1 MEERKSEQKGSQ
13 SSSMKEDYSYQKITN
28 NLLSTQ
34 MENKSASIMT
44 LALMLVHKQELL
56 QNISHKLNKLIKS
69 HSDQYVK
76 IQLNEIIGDIS
87 KESDNNRDWNYFEAH
102 LKAQNT
108 NFIKSLLLAYPNFSS
123 QEVRISALLKSGL
136 STKDIANLLSIH
148 IRTVENH
155 RFSIRKKMGL
165 EPKKDLSLALQQ
177 FD

>member
-13 SSSMKEDYSYQKITN
+13 SSTIKDDYSYQKITN

-56 QNISHKLNKLIKS
+56 QNISHKLYKLTKLY
-69 HSDQYVK
+69 SDQNLK
-76 IQLNEIIGDIS
+76 IQLNEIIGEIS

-165 EPKKDLSLALQQ
+165 QPKKDLSLALQQ